1 MKTRLLPII
10 SILILATFV
19 LMPGRGLGTGAK
31 RQAVQPAIP
40 QAPAAPAYGITTRV
54 SVASDGSQGNNYSD
68 WPSISADGRYVAF
81 TSRASNLVCGDTNRY
96 VDTFVHDRQTGST
109 QRVSVASDGRQGNKG
124 SGSPSISTNG
134 RYVAFASGASN
145 LV

>member
-1 MKTRLLPII
+1 MNTRLLPII

-81 TSRASNLVCGDTNRY
+81 TSRASNLVSGDTNNFCIGDRSTNLSTPPPPENSNCPD
-96 VDTFVHDRQTGST
+96 VFVHDRGEETVGYAIYLPLT
-109 QRVSVASDGRQGNKG
+109 
-124 SGSPSISTNG
+124 
-134 RYVAFASGASN
+134 
-145 LV
+145 

>member
-1 MKTRLLPII
+1 MNTRLLPII

-68 WPSISADGRYVAF
+68 WPSISA
-81 TSRASNLVCGDTNRY
+81 
-96 VDTFVHDRQTGST
+96 
-109 QRVSVASDGRQGNKG
+109 
-124 SGSPSISTNG
+124 NG

-145 LV
+145 LVSGDTNGYADIFVHDRQTGVTQRVSLSGEGSQ